1 MTESCLDGSR
11 TDGTDNSMDE
21 TQSPSDQ
28 PSYLWM
34 ETVWS

>member
-21 TQSPSDQ
+21 TQSPGDQ